1 MASERKP
8 PDHAAYTT
16 FGNIPSKVTF
26 GESFT
31 SETPQRLFEQPGRLE
46 SYAVSP
52 DGTQFL
58 VSVADPDA
66 MAREIHVVLN
76 WFEELL
82 ERVPVP

>member
-1 MASERKP
+1 MTS
-8 PDHAAYTT
+8 
-16 FGNIPSKVTF
+16 NVTL
-26 GESFT
+26 GESFS

-58 VSVADPDA
+58 VSVGNPDT

-76 WFEELL
+76 WTQELQA
-82 ERVPVP
+82 RVPTGR